1 MDKQKLNSWRRAAG
15 IPQDFS
21 ADPKPITEDRIPGI
35 SQILRGDKGDQLF
48 YLICGADKEDDL
60 ADVMTEVDFPALANI
75 IKKANNTADWE
86 LFPHSQ
92 QNEALNLARKRLAMV
107 TEMVGVGASSRAMDN
122 APAFGSEE
130 DIAALELEEVTDTCS
145 YCGGRP
151 GYDVGCDMC
160 KEDDQ
165 VEPATNICP
174 DCEGGE
180 HPPAVGKCK
189 RCDGHGEVFE
199 AKK

>member
-1 MDKQKLNSWRRAAG
+1 MEKKLDKQKLNSWRRCAG

-21 ADPKPITEDRIPGI
+21 ADPKPITEDRVPGI
-35 SQILRGDKGDQLF
+35 SQVLRGDKGDQLF

-107 TEMVGVGASSRAMDN
+107 TETVGVGASSRAMDN
-122 APAFGSEE
+122 VPAFGSEE
-130 DIAALELEEVTDTCS
+130 DIAALELEEV
-145 YCGGRP
+145 R
-151 GYDVGCDMC
+151 
-160 KEDDQ
+160 
-165 VEPATNICP
+165 
-174 DCEGGE
+174 
-180 HPPAVGKCK
+180 
-189 RCDGHGEVFE
+189 RR
-199 AKK
+199 